1 MPCPQEK
8 GRRIVKLNKTPWGRR
23 WIPYTI
29 AACAVVTLYVVLS
42 HLGIVWSGLQSL
54 FHFVAPLVWAIAIAY
69 VVDILVSFY
78 QRLFF
83 RRLKKQTVGHLVSI
97 VLALVTILIL
107 IILLA
112 VNLFP
117 QLIESI
123 TGLIG
128 NLTTYANSLGTLME
142 DAQFEVAGYAVDLS
156 NLAETLEN
164 LLQQIVSVVQTFLQ
178 NNVSSIINTGITIGK
193 DFVNGIICLILAIY
207 FLTGKYR
214 LKKNAKAVL
223 GMSLSQR
230 HYDRTVRFLSK
241 CNHILRRYITCD
253 LLDGLIVGLVNYAF
267 MLVAGMPYGMLI
279 SVVVGVTN
287 LVPTF
292 GPIVG
297 GVIGFFILLLIKPWY
312 ALLFLIFTMILQI
325 IDGYIIKPKM
335 YGDTLG
341 VSSLWVL
348 VMLIVGGRVFGAI
361 GVLLSVPLA
370 AISDFVFRD
379 MIWPWLKARKVRK
392 TVEARSAPPPEPAQ
406 EVQEIIIPDPPHA
419 EPMED
424 EEKVKK

>member
-1 MPCPQEK
+1 M
-8 GRRIVKLNKTPWGRR
+8 KLNKTPWGRR

-29 AACAVVTLYVVLS
+29 AACVAVTLYVVLS
-42 HLGIVWSGLQSL
+42 HLAIVWSGLQSL
-54 FHFVAPLVWAIAIAY
+54 FHFVAPVVWAIAIAY

-83 RRLKKQTVGHLVSI
+83 RRLKKQTAGHLISI
-97 VLALVTILIL
+97 VLAIVTILIL
-107 IILLA
+107 IALLA
-112 VNLFP
+112 VNLIP

-128 NLTTYANSLGTLME
+128 NLTTYANSLGTLMA
-142 DAQFEVAGYAVDLS
+142 DAQFEIGGYAVDLS
-156 NLAETLEN
+156 DMEETLEN

-178 NNVSSIINTGITIGK
+178 NNVSSIINTGITIGVG
-193 DFVNGIICLILAIY
+193 FVNGIICIILAIY

-214 LKKNAKAVL
+214 LKKNLKAL
-223 GMSLSQR
+223 FSMSLSSSHYQR
-230 HYDRTVRFLSK
+230 VARFSSN

-253 LLDGLIVGLVNYAF
+253 LLDGVIVGIVNYVF

-279 SVVVGVTN
+279 SVVVGVAN

-312 ALLFLIFTMILQI
+312 ALLFLIFTMILQA

-370 AISDFVFRD
+370 AISDYIFRD
-379 MIWPWLKARKVRK
+379 MIWPWLKARRVRK

-406 EVQEIIIPDPPHA
+406 EVPEIILPDPPHA
-419 EPMED
+419 EPMDKNE
-424 EEKVKK
+424 